1 MLATLADTVISDS
14 ELVEAVASGNEDA
27 LRDLYERHGA
37 SVMAL
42 ARRMLGSRE
51 EAEEVLHDALLG
63 LWRNASVFDPAR
75 ASVRT
80 YLFALARNHCLSRLR
95 ARRARPTVQDLD
107 ESAAALQLAFSVTP
121 DPLPAVLAKRALAAV
136 DDADRLLLEE
146 AFYGGW
152 SHSELA
158 ARHEVPLGTVKSRL
172 RRALLKMR
180 DALEG
185 PA

>member
-14 ELVEAVASGNEDA
+14 ELVEAVANGSEGA
-27 LRDLYERHGA
+27 LRDLYERHGPLI
-37 SVMAL
+37 MAL
-42 ARRMLGSRE
+42 ARRMLDSRE

-63 LWRNASVFDPAR
+63 LWRHAGSFEPGR

-80 YLFALARNHCLSRLR
+80 YLFSLARNLCITRLR
-95 ARRARPTVQDLD
+95 ARRARPRIHDFD
-107 ESAAALQLAFSVTP
+107 ESSLALQLAFSVSP
-121 DPLPAVLAKRALAAV
+121 DPLPAVMAGRALAAV
-136 DDADRLLLEE
+136 DELDRQLLEE

-158 ARHEVPLGTVKSRL
+158 ARHELPLGTVKSRL

-180 DALEG
+180 EALEG
-185 PA
+185 PG